1 MLEQITLTASAS
13 LRITI
18 CSLVTLLLLTSIS
31 FAHNEKDQGNW
42 RDDLHA
48 FKVHQIIEELYDI
61 DAEDVND
68 VNHDYNNFKASPS
81 TECGYRGGH
90 SGYDVSHEEDEAEI
104 YSLTDGEVIKVKMP
118 KNHEVELSYLVI
130 YNDTHNKTIFYVHL
144 SHIDVEIGDEIEMGD
159 YIGDQGLNSDFSTG
173 YHIHLE
179 VRQNI
184 SSAPSCGAGAGGARQ
199 NVEPINS
206 IYEIGSED
214 TQGLGAPALSLR
226 NRILTQTW
234 GSIKFNN

>member
-1 MLEQITLTASAS
+1 MLEQTALTASAS
-13 LRITI
+13 LRIVI

-31 FAHNEKDQGNW
+31 FAHDERDQGNW

-48 FKVHQIIEELYDI
+48 FKVHQIIEELYDV
-61 DAEDVND
+61 DPEDVND
-68 VNHDYNNFKASPS
+68 VGHDDNNFKAGPS
-81 TECGYRGGH
+81 TDCGYRGGH

-104 YSLTDGEVIKVKMP
+104 FSLTDGEVIKVKMP

-144 SHIDVEIGDEIEMGD
+144 SHIEVEVGDDIEMGD
-159 YIGDQGLNSDFSTG
+159 YIGNQGLNSKFSTG

-179 VRQNI
+179 VRQNM
-184 SSAPSCGAGAGGARQ
+184 SFAPSCGAGVGGTRP
-199 NVEPINS
+199 NLEPINS

-214 TQGLGAPALSLR
+214 IEVLGAPALSLR

-234 GSIKFNN
+234 GSIKFND